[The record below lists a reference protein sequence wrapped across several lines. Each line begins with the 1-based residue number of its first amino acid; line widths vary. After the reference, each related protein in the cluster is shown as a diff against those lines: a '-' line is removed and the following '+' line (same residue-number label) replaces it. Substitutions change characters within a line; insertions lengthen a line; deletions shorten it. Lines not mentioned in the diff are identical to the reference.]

1 MAAHRTRLLYPSVIC
16 LSLTLGACSDGSDNR
31 DNDNSPGNR
40 PFQELYDQ
48 GIDRYLG
55 VYTPMTSEVDGDT
68 TVHTFGTGDGPLCQ
82 DESAYNMS
90 TRDVGSQDLVI
101 FLQGGGAC
109 WSELCLSTESA
120 TPGIPSAGILDPA
133 LDANPMKDW
142 NVSYFNY
149 CDGGLHASDRDWGP
163 VGGDLNNRKQRGLH
177 NLSAGLDVTAR
188 TFPQPRRIVLTGSSG
203 GGFGTIFALPLVR
216 KVYPDVPIDVLNDSG
231 VGVSKDGQPE
241 FTELLF
247 NDWNMEAFIP
257 ASCGR
262 DCYADGHL
270 TGYFDWQ
277 LQQDPSHQQ
286 GMMSYK
292 NDFVISVTFAGVG
305 PEAFERDL
313 LREMAEL
320 EALHPGRVA
329 SFIAD
334 GPDHTFLQFD
344 IENLSA
350 GGVTVVEWVESF
362 LSGEG
367 WETTID

>member
-1 MAAHRTRLLYPSVIC
+1 MLIHRARPLP
-16 LSLTLGACSDGSDNR
+16 LTLLCLTALLAACSDGSDNR
-31 DNDNSPGNR
+31 SDPAPR
-40 PFQELYDQ
+40 AMPFQELYDQ

-55 VYTPMTSEVDGDT
+55 LYTPMTSEVNGDT

-82 DESAYNMS
+82 DESPYIMS
-90 TRDVGSQDLVI
+90 TRDRGSEDLVI

-120 TPGIPSAGILDPA
+120 APGIPAAGILDPDLA
-133 LDANPMKDW
+133 ANPMKDW
-142 NVSYFNY
+142 NVAYFNY

-163 VGGDLNNRKQRGLH
+163 VGGELNNRKQRGLH

-188 TFPQPRRIVLTGSSG
+188 TFPQPRRIVLTGISG

-216 KVYPDVPIDVLNDSG
+216 KLYPDVPIDVLNDSG

-241 FTELLF
+241 FIELLF
-247 NDWNMEAFIP
+247 NDWNTSAFIP
-257 ASCGR
+257 ASCGS
-262 DCYADGHL
+262 DCYSDGHL

-277 LQQDPSHQQ
+277 LQQDPDHQQ
-286 GMMSYK
+286 GMMSFK
-292 NDFVISVTFAGVG
+292 NDFVISVTFTGVG
-305 PEAFERDL
+305 PAAFEEDL

-320 EALHPGRVA
+320 EELHPGRVA

-334 GPDHTFLQFD
+334 GPDHTFLLFD

-350 GGVTVVEWVESF
+350 GGETVVDWVDAF
-362 LSGEG
+362 LAGDD

>member
-1 MAAHRTRLLYPSVIC
+1 MAAHRTRLLYPSLIC